1 MGVDPVTQ
9 KEIHKITGRVLREA
23 GITAAP
29 VSIETLLDFLR
40 VHREFFDLE
49 DPSLWRTL
57 KHKAKVQKHK
67 FKRVFTKSRLAALW
81 LPDENRIL
89 VDQTLPEPKK
99 AWASFHDATHTI
111 LPWHK
116 DFFLGDTAQTLNP
129 AFQED
134 LEAEANFGASNLM
147 FCGPEFSK
155 DALSLP
161 AEWSSLAKLKKRYQ
175 TSWVT
180 TLRRFVRYTHDRP
193 MAAIIST
200 APWMQKPTEQETRCR
215 HFVPSPRFEHQF
227 GNVTA
232 DCLLD
237 TIDNNIT
244 KRSGGPVGDFEFPLT
259 DDNGKSHEFRGES
272 FFNQHYVLTLL
283 VQEDNAVARSVL
295 VSSSGQRFR
304 AR

>member
-9 KEIHKITGRVLREA
+9 KEIDKITGRVLREA

-57 KHKAKVQKHK
+57 KHKAKVQKEK
-67 FKRVFTKSRLAALW
+67 FKGVFTKSRLAALW
-81 LPDENRIL
+81 LPDEGRIL
-89 VDQTLPEPKK
+89 VDQTLPPPKK
-99 AWASFHDATHTI
+99 AWASFHDVTHTI

-116 DFFLGDTAQTLNP
+116 DFFLGDTAQTLDP

-155 DALSLP
+155 DALTLP
-161 AEWSSLAKLKKRYQ
+161 PEWSSLAQLKKRYQ

-200 APWMQKPTEQETRCR
+200 PSWMPKPMEQETRCR
-215 HFVPSPRFEHQF
+215 HFGPSPRFEQQF

-232 DCLLD
+232 DYLLG

-244 KRSGGPVGDFEFPLT
+244 MRSGGPVGDFEFPLT
-259 DDNGKSHEFRGES
+259 DDNGQLHEFRGES

>member
-1 MGVDPVTQ
+1 MGVDPVTR
-9 KEIHKITGRVLREA
+9 KEIYKITGRVLREA
-23 GITAAP
+23 GITAPP

-49 DPSLWRTL
+49 DPSLWRML
-57 KHKAKVQKHK
+57 KHKAKVQKDK

-81 LPDENRIL
+81 LPDEDRIL
-89 VDQTLPEPKK
+89 VDKTLPPPKK
-99 AWASFHDATHTI
+99 AWASFHDATHRI

-116 DFFLGDTAQTLNP
+116 AFFLGDTAQTLDP

-155 DALSLP
+155 DALTLSP
-161 AEWSSLAKLKKRYQ
+161 EWSSVAQLKKRYH

-180 TLRRFVRYTHDRP
+180 TLRRFVRHTHDRP

-200 APWMQKPTEQETRCR
+200 PQWMVIPTDQETRCR
-215 HFVPSPRFEHQF
+215 HFVPSPRFEQQF

-232 DCLLD
+232 DYLVA

-244 KRSGGPVGDFEFPLT
+244 MRSGGSVGDFEFPLT
-259 DDNGKSHEFRGES
+259 DDHGQLHEFHGES

-283 VQEDNAVARSVL
+283 VQENHAVARHVL
-295 VSSSGQRFR
+295 VSSTGHGFR
-304 AR
+304 A